1 MRILTSAVDPDLEHR
16 MIKQSGPRRHGAG
29 GHADDEG
36 VDALKRIWAIRPGIG
51 SFGERFFGTGLE

>member
-1 MRILTSAVDPDLEHR
+1 MV
-16 MIKQSGPRRHGAG
+16 KQSGPRRHGAG
-29 GHADDEG
+29 DDEADDG